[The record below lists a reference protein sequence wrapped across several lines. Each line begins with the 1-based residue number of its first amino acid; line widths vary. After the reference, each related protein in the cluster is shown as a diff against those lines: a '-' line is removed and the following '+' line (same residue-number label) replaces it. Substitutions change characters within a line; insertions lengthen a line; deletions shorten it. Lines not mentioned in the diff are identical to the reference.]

1 MENPAEQQ
9 SGDPFVAPHPEQVRA
24 ERVYA
29 SLFRIAE
36 RHAATTEQRARQAHP
51 AVLGP
56 HEAVRLVSFLL
67 SGAAMLDEDEPEVDR
82 SDITAAL
89 SLVPLMRGEMDEL
102 EAGLLRMARGR
113 GMTWPDVAFGLGLA
127 TPQAARQRYARLA
140 ERTPDAGADAEAGAR
155 ADAGADAGA
164 GAPGAGAATE

>member
-1 MENPAEQQ
+1 MENAAQQQ
-9 SGDPFVAPHPEQVRA
+9 SGDPFVAPHPEQARA

-36 RHAATTEQRARQAHP
+36 RHAATAEQRARQAHP
-51 AVLGP
+51 SVLGP

-67 SGAAMLDEDEPEVDR
+67 SGAAKLDEDEPEVDR

-127 TPQAARQRYARLA
+127 TPQAARQRCARLA
-140 ERTPDAGADAEAGAR
+140 ERTHDAGSDGR
-155 ADAGADAGA
+155 SDAGVA
-164 GAPGAGAATE
+164 APSAGAATE